1 MRAEV
6 VEAIE
11 ELQRN
16 QSGAVERALTLLQNT
31 VFSFSLRVCGHRED
45 AEDTMQ
51 ETLLKTAAAL
61 PNFTDAK
68 ALGVW
73 LYKVAKTRC
82 LMSRRRS
89 KYAPKEQLSLETLMP
104 DRAELERLAPTWS
117 ELARAEANHPEGAL
131 LANEAEERIKNAVLR
146 LPPDYRLV
154 LVLHDMEELSTAEIA
169 QALGLREGTVRVRL
183 HRARLFVRNALAG
196 VATRR
201 VSQRKKPTPRPG
213 RCKALFA
220 ELSEYIDGELP
231 AADCDELEKHLGGC
245 APCQAFLKSLETT
258 VEALRRQKAEGLAPE
273 AAALAT
279 KDLVEE
285 LERLVPRKSQE
296 R

>member
-6 VEAIE
+6 VQAIE

-16 QSGAVERALTLLQNT
+16 APGAVERALALLQNT

-51 ETLLKTAAAL
+51 ETLWKATAAL
-61 PNFTDAK
+61 PKFSDAK

-89 KYAPKEQLSLETLMP
+89 KFAPKEQLSLEMLMP
-104 DRAELERLAPTWS
+104 ERAELERLAPTLS
-117 ELARAEANHPEGAL
+117 GLANAEANHPEQAL
-131 LANEAEERIKNAVLR
+131 LASEAERRIQGAVLK

-154 LVLHDMEELSTAEIA
+154 LVLHDIEELSTAEIA
-169 QALGLREGTVRVRL
+169 QVLGLREGTVRVRL
-183 HRARLFVRNALAG
+183 HRARLFVRNALARTG
-196 VATRR
+196 APSARA
-201 VSQRKKPTPRPG
+201 RKKPPPRPG

-220 ELSEYIDGELP
+220 ELSEYLDGELP
-231 AADCDELEKHLGGC
+231 AADCDELEMHLGGC
-245 APCQAFLKSLETT
+245 APCQAFLKSLEAT
-258 VEALRRQKAEGLAPE
+258 VEALRRQKAQGLAPE
-273 AAALAT
+273 VAAQTT
-279 KDLVEE
+279 KDLVKE
-285 LERLVPRKSQE
+285 LERLVPRKSEE